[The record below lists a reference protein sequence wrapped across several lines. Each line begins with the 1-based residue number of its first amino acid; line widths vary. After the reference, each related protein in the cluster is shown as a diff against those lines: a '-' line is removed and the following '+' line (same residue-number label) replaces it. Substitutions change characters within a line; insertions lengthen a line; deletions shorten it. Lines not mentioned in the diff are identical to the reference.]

1 MSTLS
6 ESAVRTALSR
16 VDDPEIGKP
25 ITELGMVKSVTLDGN
40 NVAVEIYLTIAG
52 CPLKNTLIRNTQAAV
67 EELDGVGTVTV
78 TTDVMSD
85 EQRRTLRQ
93 ALRGTDSEPVIP
105 FAQPNST
112 TRVLQLPQVRAAS
125 ANPP

>member
-52 CPLKNTLIRNTQAAV
+52 CPLKKH
-67 EELDGVGTVTV
+67 LDPQHPGGCGGT
-78 TTDVMSD
+78 
-85 EQRRTLRQ
+85 
-93 ALRGTDSEPVIP
+93 
-105 FAQPNST
+105 
-112 TRVLQLPQVRAAS
+112 
-125 ANPP
+125 

>member
-40 NVAVEIYLTIAG
+40 NVAVEIYLTMPGARSKHLDPQHPGG
-52 CPLKNTLIRNTQAAV
+52 C
-67 EELDGVGTVTV
+67 GGT
-78 TTDVMSD
+78 
-85 EQRRTLRQ
+85 
-93 ALRGTDSEPVIP
+93 
-105 FAQPNST
+105 
-112 TRVLQLPQVRAAS
+112 
-125 ANPP
+125 

>member
-52 CPLKNTLIRNTQAAV
+52 CPLKSTLIRNTQAAV
-67 EELDGVGTVTV
+67 
-78 TTDVMSD
+78 
-85 EQRRTLRQ
+85 
-93 ALRGTDSEPVIP
+93 
-105 FAQPNST
+105 
-112 TRVLQLPQVRAAS
+112 
-125 ANPP
+125 